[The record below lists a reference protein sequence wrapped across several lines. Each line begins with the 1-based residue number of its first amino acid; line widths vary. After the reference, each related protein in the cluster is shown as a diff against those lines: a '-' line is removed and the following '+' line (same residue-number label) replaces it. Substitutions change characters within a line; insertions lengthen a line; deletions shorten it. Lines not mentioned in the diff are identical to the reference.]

1 MKDKIANS
9 IALHQMTIEEVR
21 EIRHN
26 VKENMDKDVRFR
38 IETKQMFRV
47 WEEPYIG
54 KVKDK
59 LNVSTHTMLLVLDE
73 VERKERERI
82 DKLIDMEI
90 EKRSNK

>member
-9 IALHQMTIEEVR
+9 IALHQMAIEEVR
-21 EIRHN
+21 EIRRN
-26 VKENMDKDVRFR
+26 VKENIDKDVRFR
-38 IETKQMFRV
+38 IETKQMFCV
-47 WEEPYIG
+47 WEPYIA